1 MEMRIMIFPRSEQIK
16 DRIGALRLHPAIT
29 VPPKRIL
36 RVAGT
41 RPLPFAARVGRDGGA
56 ASVRQPQN
64 TDAIFPGLLGAGGI
78 GQPQITGTIFL
89 DFLVYLDAAIR
100 LERHHVNE
108 RISVRQERRQA
119 FNEVVEVS
127 PNAPGVCRAVVALDD
142 RRKNWRHS
150 LLAPRTRTR
159 VSATRSIMSP
169 PMRLRNSSPFPLLD
183 FFPAYGDTCFNCQL
197 LDTSNN
203 RVGLRRAGAA
213 PPAIKSA
220 SLHAATHV
228 RHVR

>member
-1 MEMRIMIFPRSEQIK
+1 M
-16 DRIGALRLHPAIT
+16 

-36 RVAGT
+36 RVGGA
-41 RPLPFAARVGRDGGA
+41 RPLPLAAIVGRDGGA
-56 ASVRQPQN
+56 ASIGQPQYA
-64 TDAIFPGLLGAGGI
+64 DAIFPGFPILI
-78 GQPQITGTIFL
+78 G
-89 DFLVYLDAAIR
+89 LDAAIR

-159 VSATRSIMSP
+159 VSATRSI
-169 PMRLRNSSPFPLLD
+169 
-183 FFPAYGDTCFNCQL
+183 
-197 LDTSNN
+197 
-203 RVGLRRAGAA
+203 
-213 PPAIKSA
+213 
-220 SLHAATHV
+220 
-228 RHVR
+228 